1 MTTYLMQPG
10 CPFMVALMIIMN
22 SPTTDPK
29 SGMTAAT
36 YSVVG
41 LYSDLA
47 CFTHKPILI
56 I

>member
-1 MTTYLMQPG
+1 
-10 CPFMVALMIIMN
+10 MVALMSMMN

-36 YSVVG
+36 YSVIG